1 MEFIDKFTEESLEI
15 QYILNKI
22 NTLTPFGKMYKEKI
36 RPFLPGEEEKLR
48 EELNKTEIYMEY
60 AKERQFT
67 REISNIFYHIKDL
80 RQSVKKANADGIL
93 SEVELFE
100 LKQFLFL
107 IRDLDNLLNKYNI
120 PLWGDMEIKPI
131 EQLEKLLDPED
142 TGIST
147 FYIYDSYS
155 EELTKL
161 RRDKREIEKNIKKEK
176 KALKENIEKELNI
189 KLRPDNTILLSKTDK
204 ELIEK
209 LEGDSRINYV
219 SETYMNIKYGL
230 KTSTEISLL
239 ERHLN
244 ILKDKE
250 EREELKIKE
259 KLSKE
264 IGKHSKEL
272 FKNMASIGKI
282 DLILAKA
289 KLALEMK
296 AIKPEIL
303 DEHYIKILEGR
314 HPIVEEN
321 LKSKDLEFTPIS
333 IELSEGVSCITG
345 ANMGGKTVSLKL
357 VGLLSAMAQYG
368 LMVPADE
375 MKLGLNKF
383 IKTSIGDLQAIDKGL
398 STFGGEIKLISE
410 AVEKSNEKGLILIDE
425 LARGTNPEEGYA
437 ISKALVQYLK
447 DKKSITL
454 ITTHYDNIGNT
465 EGVVH
470 LQVVGLSNIDFHKL
484 EKELSE
490 DVEDKIDIIN
500 KYMDYR
506 LKIIDDKKGETP
518 REAIN
523 IARIMGLKPE
533 ILDFAEKNLLQGR

>member
-22 NTLTPFGKMYKEKI
+22 NTLTPYGKMYKEKT

-48 EELNKTEIYMEY
+48 EELDKIELYMEY
-60 AKERQFT
+60 TKEGQFT
-67 REISNIFYHIKDL
+67 REINNIFYHIKDL
-80 RQSVKKANADGIL
+80 RQSVKKAKARGIL

-120 PLWGDMEIKPI
+120 PLWEDMEIKPI

-161 RRDKREIEKNIKKEK
+161 RRDKREVEKNIKREK

-189 KLRPDNTILLSKTDK
+189 KLRPDNTIVLSKTDK

-230 KTSTEISLL
+230 KISTELSLL

-264 IGKHSKEL
+264 IGKYSKKL
-272 FKNMASIGKI
+272 FKNMASVGKI

-333 IELSEGVSCITG
+333 IELSEGVICITG

-368 LMVPADE
+368 LMVPANE

-410 AVEKSNEKGLILIDE
+410 AVEKSNDKGLILIDE

-437 ISKALVQYLK
+437 ISKALVEYLK

-470 LQVVGLSNIDFHKL
+470 LQVVGLSNIDFQKL
-484 EKELSE
+484 EKKLSE

-506 LKIIDDKKGETP
+506 LKIIDNKKGETP

-533 ILDFAEKNLLQGR
+533 ILDLAEKNLSKGR